1 MVQVLHIANG
11 NSLNDKLQSSTNTI
25 TRCWPKTTADDQ
37 LLERLYLTALS
48 RYPTDTEKA
57 KILPEL
63 AATSTAEK
71 RQAVEDLY
79 WSVLSST
86 EFLFN
91 H

>member
-1 MVQVLHIANG
+1 MKI
-11 NSLNDKLQSSTNTI
+11 
-25 TRCWPKTTADDQ
+25 CWKDCTWLPYRAF
-37 LLERLYLTALS
+37 
-48 RYPTDTEKA
+48 PTDAEKT

-63 AATSTAEK
+63 AATSAADK